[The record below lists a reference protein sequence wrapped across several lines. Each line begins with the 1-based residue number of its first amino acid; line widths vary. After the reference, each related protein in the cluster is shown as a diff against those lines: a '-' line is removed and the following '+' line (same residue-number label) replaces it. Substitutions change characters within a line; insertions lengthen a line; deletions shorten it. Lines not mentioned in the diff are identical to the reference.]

1 MEDRK
6 IKDIFGC
13 SYIEIEEYPLQKW
26 YNQLLDKTI
35 SEINVSDVLRMIRQK
50 EFLEIAVPRAI
61 FFLNNN
67 PFEGE
72 MYEGELLEKV
82 SNLEILQVKH
92 YIDDI
97 KNILAQAQ
105 KDNETY
111 AWLIE
116 EERMKFQELTKDF
129 SKKITTWDDSR
140 DEIMDIVEVLED
152 NTELQFPLKCPIC
165 NTNKA
170 HIYMHRWDEERGTIW
185 TWCSNCK
192 SCTHGSRMKLPGWWK
207 NADFIDDSELTSH
220 PIFLEDKA
228 SLIDKHVKE
237 LRQKRLI

>member
-1 MEDRK
+1 MKDRK

-35 SEINVSDVLRMIRQK
+35 YEINVSDVLRMIRQK

-92 YIDDI
+92 HIDDI

-111 AWLIE
+111 EWLIE
-116 EERMKFQELTKDF
+116 EERMKFQKLIKDF
-129 SKKITTWDDSR
+129 SEKITTWN
-140 DEIMDIVEVLED
+140 V
-152 NTELQFPLKCPIC
+152 
-165 NTNKA
+165 
-170 HIYMHRWDEERGTIW
+170 
-185 TWCSNCK
+185 
-192 SCTHGSRMKLPGWWK
+192 
-207 NADFIDDSELTSH
+207 
-220 PIFLEDKA
+220 
-228 SLIDKHVKE
+228 
-237 LRQKRLI
+237 